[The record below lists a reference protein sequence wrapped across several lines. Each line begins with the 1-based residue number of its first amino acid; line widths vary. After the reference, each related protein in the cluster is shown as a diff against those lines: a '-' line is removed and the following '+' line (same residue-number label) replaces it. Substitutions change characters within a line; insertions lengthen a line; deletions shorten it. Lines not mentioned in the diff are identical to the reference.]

1 MMLKLV
7 GDAYDAQ
14 IEKLARMQ
22 EEQILALQSQ
32 MQQFLASIPPD
43 ALTTNFAEFL
53 KKHRLE
59 IPIRLED

>member
-22 EEQILALQSQ
+22 EEQILALQS
-32 MQQFLASIPPD
+32 
-43 ALTTNFAEFL
+43 
-53 KKHRLE
+53 
-59 IPIRLED
+59 